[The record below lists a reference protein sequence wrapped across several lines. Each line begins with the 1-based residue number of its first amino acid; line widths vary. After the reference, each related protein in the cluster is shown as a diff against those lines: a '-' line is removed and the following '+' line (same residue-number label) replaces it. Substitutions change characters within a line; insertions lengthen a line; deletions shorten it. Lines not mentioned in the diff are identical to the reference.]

1 MLLLISVTIDNR
13 VVSSIKMNWI
23 LGEKQPLRISL
34 SVRIFAVCMSIR
46 PLCLALLGQ
55 GRIQGCARGGLS
67 LLFCTF
73 LLEMYNFRTTLRAIL
88 GRVSDP
94 DPVFLPGPE
103 SGSGQYQTG
112 SETLVLGHTSF
123 LILMG
128 VIGENFFPEVTPSF
142 RRRHK
147 TRSKRPIDA

>member
-1 MLLLISVTIDNR
+1 
-13 VVSSIKMNWI
+13 
-23 LGEKQPLRISL
+23 
-34 SVRIFAVCMSIR
+34 
-46 PLCLALLGQ
+46 
-55 GRIQGCARGGLS
+55 
-67 LLFCTF
+67 
-73 LLEMYNFRTTLRAIL
+73 MYNFRTTLRAIL

-112 SETLVLGHTSF
+112 SETLVLGHISL

-142 RRRHK
+142 RKRHK
-147 TRSKRPIDA
+147 TRFKRPIDA